1 MDNCIVFSLPKSN
14 VFFRFII
21 GEGDSFFD
29 FISFENQA
37 SPVSFKGTIQQVY
50 LHDLQ
55 MNWCANKTDV
65 KSTDFYDYENAFFQI
80 QNQIKLG
87 VVSKVILSKIS
98 VKDVH
103 LDFSQIKNILLRLRD
118 KNPNAFIYFFSTE
131 NSGTWIGASP
141 ELLIKKQNQTAQTI
155 ALAGTKFLLN
165 EKWTNKEFEEQK
177 IVADYIVGILK
188 KYQLDFIQS
197 NLETLQSG
205 AIYHLANTFKIDNFD
220 DGLLQCFLKDFH
232 PTPAISGFPKQN
244 SIEVIK
250 SVEKHLRRY
259 YCGYIGVKINQD
271 IYYFIN
277 LRCAEFFQNKVVAY
291 SGGGITS
298 DSVCEKEWM
307 ECNKKSEAILSV
319 L

>member
-14 VFFRFII
+14 AFFRFII

-29 FISFENQA
+29 FIAFENQA
-37 SPVSFKGTIQQVY
+37 SPVSFKGTVQQVD
-50 LHDLQ
+50 LHKLQ
-55 MNWCANKTDV
+55 TSWQSNKTNV
-65 KSTDFYDYENAFFQI
+65 KSTDFNDYEQAFFQI
-80 QNQIKLG
+80 QNQIQLG
-87 VVSKVILSKIS
+87 VVSKVILSKLT
-98 VKDVH
+98 VKDIK
-103 LDFSQIKNILLRLRD
+103 LDFAQIKNILIRLRV

-141 ELLIKKQNQTAQTI
+141 ELLIKKQNQRAQTI

-165 EKWTNKEFEEQK
+165 DNWTNKEFEEQK
-177 IVADYIVGILK
+177 IVADYITGILK
-188 KYQLDFIQS
+188 KYQLDFMQS
-197 NLETLQSG
+197 KLETLQSG
-205 AIYHLANTFKIDNFD
+205 TIYHLANTFTINNFD
-220 DGLLQCFLKDFH
+220 DALLQSFLKDFH

-244 SIEVIK
+244 SIDVIK

-259 YCGYIGVKINQD
+259 YCGYIGVKINKD

-277 LRCAEFFQNKVVAY
+277 LRCAEIFENKVVAY

-298 DSVCEKEWM
+298 DSVCEKEWL